1 MRITRSWLQLTA
13 VFAVVGALAAC
24 SDDDGGTGIDEDLD
38 PPSSLSVSSVET
50 GVELSWTAVSGASS
64 YDIERKVGEES
75 FSELQTG
82 VTETSFVDE
91 DIEAGQTYA
100 YQVTAVAG
108 SERSAPSA
116 PASLTVGGQNGG
128 GNVVE
133 LSGDITGV
141 RELSADSVYVLQGR
155 VRVLEDAELHI
166 PAGTL
171 IQGDASVAPTFLAV
185 ERGGKIF
192 AEGTAEAPIVFTSS
206 RNVGE
211 RQRGD
216 WGGVVLNG
224 RAQCNLATD
233 NECVSEGGGG
243 FFGGNDNEDNSGVLR
258 YVRIEF
264 VGYEVSPGNEL
275 NGLTLNGVGSGTT
288 IEYVQVHQGLDDGIE
303 WFGGTVNV
311 KYAIITGAS
320 DDAFDYSSGW
330 QGKGQFWV
338 AVQDPDDADQGF
350 EIDNNE
356 TDNDATPRVT
366 PTVFNVTLVGKGP
379 TGGTEGESTQGILY
393 RRGAWGTLRNFI
405 AMGFEVGLDIDNTAT
420 FDGCASGDFTLA
432 SAIFSE
438 NAALL
443 NDDEDDETEC
453 TEAEGWS
460 IAEADP
466 QLAAAYVWPNLADL
480 DLVPAEGSPALSDA
494 TAAPSD
500 GFFEEVDYIGGVAPG
515 GTPWYQGWI
524 ETSVN

>member
-1 MRITRSWLQLTA
+1 MRIIRSWLQLTA
-13 VFAVVGALAAC
+13 AFALVGALAAC
-24 SDDDGGTGIDEDLD
+24 DEDEGGTGPETLD
-38 PPSSLSVSSVET
+38 PPSSLSVSEGDD
-50 GVELSWTAVSGASS
+50 GVQLSWSAVSGASS
-64 YDIERKVGEES
+64 YDIERKAGEGS
-75 FSELQTG
+75 FSELETG
-82 VTETSFVDE
+82 VTGTSFIDE
-91 DIEAGQTYA
+91 DVEAGQTYE
-100 YQVTAVAG
+100 YQVRAVSG
-108 SERSAPSA
+108 SDRSLPSA
-116 PASLTVGGQNGG
+116 AAQITVEGGQTG

-133 LSGDITGV
+133 LSGDISDV
-141 RELSADSVYVLQGR
+141 RELSADSVYILEGR

-171 IQGDASVAPTFLAV
+171 IQGDANVAPTFLV
-185 ERGGKIF
+185 IERGGKIF
-192 AEGTAEAPIVFTSS
+192 AEGTAEDPIVFTSS
-206 RNVGE
+206 RAAGE

-216 WGGVVLNG
+216 WGGVVING
-224 RAQCNLATD
+224 RAQCNLAAD

-243 FFGGNDNEDNSGVLR
+243 FFGGNDNEDDSGVLR

-320 DDAFDYSSGW
+320 DDSFDYSSGW

-356 TDNDATPRVT
+356 TDNDAEPRVN
-366 PTVFNVTLVGKGP
+366 PGVFNVTLVGKGP
-379 TGGTEGESTQGILY
+379 SGGTAGESTQGILY

-405 AMGFEVGLDIDNTAT
+405 AIGFEVGLDIDNTAT
-420 FDGCASGDFTLA
+420 FAGCASGDFTLA

-438 NAALL
+438 NAAFL

-453 TEAEGWS
+453 TDLESWS
-460 IAEADP
+460 IADADP
-466 QLAAAYVWPNLADL
+466 QLPAAYVWPNLAEL
-480 DLVPAEGSPALSDA
+480 DLVPPEGSPALSDA
-494 TAAPSD
+494 TTPPAD
-500 GFFEEVDYIGGVAPG
+500 DFFEDVDYIGGVAPT